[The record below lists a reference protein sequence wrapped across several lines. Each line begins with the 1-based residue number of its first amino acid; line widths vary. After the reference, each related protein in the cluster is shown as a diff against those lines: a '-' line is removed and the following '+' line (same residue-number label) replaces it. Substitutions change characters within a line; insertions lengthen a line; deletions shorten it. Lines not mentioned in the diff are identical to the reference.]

1 MGRAPRFLLLMP
13 NDLRH
18 ALEKAALEGG
28 RPLTSEINRRLANSL
43 LDQGLRPPRNGPI
56 YAMADLAYKL
66 REPNGAADLAGRSD
80 ANTPVPS
87 AGQAESQVVAA
98 FRRLPV
104 EKQLA
109 LLALLK

>member
-1 MGRAPRFLLLMP
+1 MP

-43 LDQGLRPPRNGPI
+43 LDEGLRPPRNGAI
-56 YAMADLAYKL
+56 YAMADAAY
-66 REPNGAADLAGRSD
+66 RVSEPDPSGRAELMDESHAKGGAGVGEALLLE
-80 ANTPVPS
+80 V
-87 AGQAESQVVAA
+87 
-98 FRRLPV
+98 FRRLPA

>member
-1 MGRAPRFLLLMP
+1 MP

-43 LDQGLRPPRNGPI
+43 LDEGLRPPRHGAI
-56 YAMADLAYKL
+56 YAMADAAY
-66 REPNGAADLAGRSD
+66 RVSEPDPSGKTVLLDEAHHSKGGAGVGEALLLE
-80 ANTPVPS
+80 V
-87 AGQAESQVVAA
+87 
-98 FRRLPV
+98 FRRLPA